1 MSMEQNSNKEVWR
14 PAKGFDGIYEVSNYG
29 HVLSRNL
36 YHKKEPVILKTWL
49 GNRGYLRITLR
60 KNGSIVHK
68 QVATLVAEAFLPNPN
83 NLPQVNHKDE
93 NKTNNFV
100 WVNED
105 GSVDPAR
112 SNLEWCSCKQNIN
125 HGTRNRRMVETRTRL
140 GQSRGEKAV
149 VQLSMEGKLVNIF
162 RSSCEAQRETGA
174 FASIISKC
182 CRGQK
187 QKHHGFRWQY
197 LTDYIIEQRSSPK
210 AVIAEAREQ
219 IRQNQD
225 LTRISKKA
233 LQKWITN
240 IK

>member
-1 MSMEQNSNKEVWR
+1 MSMEQNPNKEVWR

-29 HVLSRNL
+29 RVLSRNL
-36 YHKKEPVILKTWL
+36 YHRKGPVILKAWL

-60 KNGSIVHK
+60 KNGVIVHK

-105 GSVDPAR
+105 GSVDIER

-125 HGTRNRRMVETRTRL
+125 HGTRNKRMVETRTRS

-149 VQLSMEGKLVNIF
+149 VQLSLDGRFINVF
-162 RSSCEAQRETGA
+162 RSMCEAERETGA
-174 FASIISKC
+174 YSSIICKC
-182 CRGQK
+182 CKGIK
-187 QKHHGFRWQY
+187 QKHHGYKWLY
-197 LTDYIIEQRSSPK
+197 LNDYILKRTPSKEEI
-210 AVIAEAREQ
+210 
-219 IRQNQD
+219 
-225 LTRISKKA
+225 ISQAQTLFRGEKLNKKT
-233 LQKWITN
+233 LFDWIN
-240 IK
+240 KLNNN